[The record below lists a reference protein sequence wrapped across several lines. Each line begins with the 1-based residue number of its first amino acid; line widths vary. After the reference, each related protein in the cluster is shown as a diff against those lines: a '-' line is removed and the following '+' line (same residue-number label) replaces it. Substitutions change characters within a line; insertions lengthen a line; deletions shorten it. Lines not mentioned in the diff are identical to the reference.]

1 MIDPAAAPLTTGRAC
16 APEQEEPAAAP
27 KAPANNLEQFCL
39 LMCRGLEVKKVSV
52 HTSNKT
58 PYSRIIW
65 MHGDRSRFCIGKS
78 KNANDAIDIPFTAIE
93 EILRDAVPQ
102 RFTLVTGAR
111 SLSLDVDTANSRN
124 ILVRMIG
131 SVVAHYRAAEGRRA
145 EEQAAFKASL
155 ASSSL
160 SSSAGE
166 ADCAICLGPVDGP
179 LQLRCGHTFCAGCIE
194 LWRATAE
201 GAPSCPSCREPL
213 PPSAS
218 EKLDR
223 AAAFLA
229 MRTGQ
234 PAKASPA
241 KTARSGAKKAARAMA
256 LVVEAHAINPMARA
270 SVAGGYRGATPMC
283 MAAATDGGDAT
294 VRALAACEAE
304 VSAATST
311 VNVP

>member
-1 MIDPAAAPLTTGRAC
+1 M
-16 APEQEEPAAAP
+16 
-27 KAPANNLEQFCL
+27 
-39 LMCRGLEVKKVSV
+39 
-52 HTSNKT
+52 
-58 PYSRIIW
+58 
-65 MHGDRSRFCIGKS
+65 
-78 KNANDAIDIPFTAIE
+78 
-93 EILRDAVPQ
+93 
-102 RFTLVTGAR
+102 
-111 SLSLDVDTANSRN
+111 DTANSRN

-131 SVVAHYRAAEGRRA
+131 SVVAHYRAEEERRA

-229 MRTGQ
+229 MRTRQ

-256 LVVEAHAINPMARA
+256 LVAEAHAINPMARA
-270 SVAGGYRGATPMC
+270 SVAGGYGGATPMC

-294 VRALAACEAE
+294 VRALAAREAE
-304 VSAATST
+304 GEAEGEAATST
-311 VNVP
+311 VNVPDGAGATPLHLSVVAGCRVNVKALIALGADLGATNSDGHTSLELAIALGNNAIKAELEGAGATITKKAYAAAVRRRRTALRVLRRPVWDLFGCYYARPAAPSALPPAAARP